1 MAMTNGGAIP
11 TADEIEAALPGE
23 TPHYIRAV
31 TAMGDRREVIV
42 SADIFASNGIKLL
55 AKGARIDSL
64 QYERLTRHRLSAP
77 LDKLLSTER
86 PVDAN
91 HLALEADKLIESDAV
106 CRRIVTRAGDPRLLK
121 HHICGLKLPAPV
133 QVRLTVMLDQHNEMF
148 QHSLRTAMI
157 ACALAQRMRMPASSY
172 EPALLAA
179 LCHDFG
185 EMHTA
190 PWILDP
196 KHNITAE
203 ERRYV
208 HVHPVTGYVLLHEMP
223 GFPAAAAQA
232 VLRHHERLDGSG
244 YPNALSASRI
254 GTLGQLIGVADVA
267 EAVIRRFD
275 LPRVDML
282 FRLNHARF
290 DRTMLDALRD
300 LLHVTASDSFCAPDE
315 AKIVMQLEN
324 FADLLHTWPQ
334 LREMLEQQIAPKDS
348 SATPLAFLFER
359 MSTIRSLMHQA
370 GLDEDNL
377 ESLLALAHDD
387 PVLLQELH
395 AMVDEMDWLLRDLA
409 KEIDR
414 RSPEL
419 IGLQQGALKD
429 LLEQLH
435 LAAPDLER

>member
-1 MAMTNGGAIP
+1 MVSASGDAMS
-11 TADEIEAALPGE
+11 TAQFHELGLPGE
-23 TPHYIRAV
+23 TPHYLRAV
-31 TAMGDRREVIV
+31 TAMGDKRDVIV
-42 SADIFASNGIKLL
+42 SADIYASNGIKLL

-77 LDKLLSTER
+77 LDNMLSTER
-86 PVDAN
+86 PVDASY
-91 HLALEADKLIESDAV
+91 LALEVDKLIESDAV
-106 CRRIVTRAGDPRLLK
+106 YRRIVTRAGDPRLLK
-121 HHICGLKLPAPV
+121 HYLCGLKLPTPV
-133 QVRLTVMLDQHNEMF
+133 QVRLTVMLEQHQEMF

-157 ACALAQRMRMPASSY
+157 AFSLLQRMRLPALHY

-196 KHNITAE
+196 KHSITAE

-208 HVHPVTGYVLLHEMP
+208 HVHPITGYVLLHEMP

-232 VLRHHERLDGSG
+232 VLQHHERLDGSG
-244 YPNALSASRI
+244 YPHALAADRI
-254 GTLGQLIGVADVA
+254 GLLGQAVGVADVA

-282 FRLNHARF
+282 FRINHARF

-300 LLHVTASDSFCAPDE
+300 LLHVTASDPFSAPDE

-324 FADLLHTWPQ
+324 LADLLHAWPL
-334 LREMLEQQIAPKDS
+334 LREMLEQQIVPRDG
-348 SATPLAFLFER
+348 SATPLDFLFER
-359 MSTIRSLMHQA
+359 MSTIRSLMYQA

-377 ESLLALAHDD
+377 DNLLALAHDD

-409 KEIDR
+409 NEIDR

-429 LLEQLH
+429 LLEQLQH
-435 LAAPDLER
+435 AAPDPER